1 MEEWA
6 SVTISAMN
14 KQTPALFGHYRT
26 AFLTRLITAASLA
39 VFVLACG
46 ISGPVV
52 KVTEIEKD
60 AYAGLKKDDLEKVKE
75 IKKSLTDKDR
85 PDVQLSTILKKT
97 PSFTVS
103 EYLKKYPNANDMLA
117 LDYKVGGYDVLSITI
132 YEEKDMSRE
141 SVRVSADGFITYPLI
156 GRLHVA
162 DLTTADIEK
171 LIARKLAEDQYL
183 TEAHVSVMVMKYE
196 SRKFS
201 VLGAVKTPGN
211 YPLQAREKVLDA
223 LSKGGGVDGMGGSE
237 RGEVREAVIIRTLN
251 HGQANETKL
260 VINIDLQG
268 LLKGTDQTANLY
280 MTDNDLLYIPKAD
293 YFYIIGEVKNPGNY
307 AFNKKNVSIVEAI
320 SMAGGFTKLA
330 ARNKTRIIRVE
341 NDLEKIYNVNVDAIT
356 QGGKM
361 IQAVLV
367 MPNDLIVVPE
377 SFF

>member
-1 MEEWA
+1 MA
-6 SVTISAMN
+6 
-14 KQTPALFGHYRT
+14 
-26 AFLTRLITAASLA
+26 AFLA
-39 VFVLACG
+39 VFILACG
-46 ISGPVV
+46 IGGPVV

-60 AYAGLKKDDLEKVKE
+60 AYEGLKKDDLEKVKE
-75 IKKSLTDKDR
+75 IKKSLTEKDR
-85 PDVQLSTILKKT
+85 PEVQLSTILKKT

-103 EYLKKYPNANDMLA
+103 EYLKKYPNANDMLT
-117 LDYKVGGYDVLSITI
+117 LDYKVGGYDVLSITV

-141 SVRVSADGFITYPLI
+141 SVRVSADGFISYPLI
-156 GRLHVA
+156 GRLYVA

-171 LIARKLAEDQYL
+171 LIARKLAEGQYL
-183 TEAHVSVMVMKYE
+183 TEAHVSVMVTKYE

-223 LSKGGGVDGMGGSE
+223 LSKGGGIDIGMGGSE

-280 MTDNDLLYIPKAD
+280 MADNDLLYIPKAD

-330 ARNKTRIIRVE
+330 ARNKTRIVRVE
-341 NDLEKIYNVNVDAIT
+341 NDVEKIYNVNVDAIT
-356 QGGKM
+356 RGGKM

>member
-1 MEEWA
+1 M
-6 SVTISAMN
+6 ISSEN
-14 KQTPALFGHYRT
+14 KQTPALFRHYRT
-26 AFLTRLITAASLA
+26 AFVTRLIAAAFLVA
-39 VFVLACG
+39 FILACG
-46 ISGPVV
+46 FGGPVV
-52 KVTEIEKD
+52 KITEIEKD
-60 AYAGLKKDDLEKVKE
+60 AYDGLKKDDLEKVKE
-75 IKKSLTDKDR
+75 IKKSLTEKDR
-85 PDVQLSTILKKT
+85 PEVRLSTILKKT

-117 LDYKVGGYDVLSITI
+117 LDYKVGGYDVLSITV

-141 SVRVSADGFITYPLI
+141 SVRVSADGFISYPLI

-162 DLTTADIEK
+162 DLTTSDIEK
-171 LIARKLAEDQYL
+171 LISRKLAEGQYL
-183 TEAHVSVMVMKYE
+183 TEAHVSVMVTKYE

-223 LSKGGGVDGMGGSE
+223 LSKGGGVEDKE

-251 HGQANETKL
+251 HGRASETKL

-280 MTDNDLLYIPKAD
+280 MADNDLLYIPKAD
-293 YFYIIGEVKNPGNY
+293 FFYIIGEVKNPGNY

-330 ARNKTRIIRVE
+330 ARGKTRIVRVE
-341 NDLEKIYNVNVDAIT
+341 NDVEKIYNVNVDAIT